1 MNDHELGFLQFLA
14 EPGRRRMQ
22 TLLELG
28 PKRRP
33 DVRALLDHAIVLDDR
48 HATRL
53 VGEAASTAKLHALLR
68 RHGAPQT
75 CFVVSSDKQMDG
87 VEMPL
92 SDALSAVVGSGFG
105 TYLSCVAGKLGYFE
119 GEDIR
124 SAHLL
129 RR

>member
-1 MNDHELGFLQFLA
+1 LNDHELGFLQFLG

-33 DVRALLDHAIVLDDR
+33 DVRASLDHAIVLDER
-48 HATRL
+48 HVTRM
-53 VGEAASTAKLHALLR
+53 VGEAGSTANLEALLR

-75 CFVVSSDKQMDG
+75 CFVISSDKRMDG
-87 VEMPL
+87 LEMPL

-119 GEDIR
+119 YEDLK
-124 SAHLL
+124 SAWLL

>member
-28 PKRRP
+28 PRRRR

-48 HATRL
+48 HATHL
-53 VGEAASTAKLHALLR
+53 AGEDASMAKVEALLR
-68 RHGAPQT
+68 RHGAPET
-75 CFVVSSDKQMDG
+75 CFVISSDKRMG
-87 VEMPL
+87 GREMPL
-92 SDALSAVVGSGFG
+92 GEALAALAGSDSG
-105 TYLSCVAGKLGYFE
+105 TYLSCVPGRLGYFQY
-119 GEDIR
+119 EDVR
-124 SAHLL
+124 SAYLL

>member
-1 MNDHELGFLQFLA
+1 
-14 EPGRRRMQ
+14 MQ

-33 DVRALLDHAIVLDDR
+33 DVRALLDHAIVLDER
-48 HATRL
+48 HVTRM
-53 VGEAASTAKLHALLR
+53 VGEAGSTANLEALLR

-75 CFVVSSDKQMDG
+75 CFVISSDKRMDG
-87 VEMPL
+87 LEMPL

-105 TYLSCVAGKLGYFE
+105 TYLSCVAGKLAYFE
-119 GEDIR
+119 YEDLK
-124 SAHLL
+124 SAWLL